1 MQTAYDNSD
10 RQIAQAEAR
19 HRGYPGPIDDAIKA
33 YKAARTRYI
42 TAEAYAENCSESR
55 HPAAQRAENAAYR
68 QMDAALD
75 ALLLVLPLT
84 GDQLS
89 EIDSDV
95 RDEWRATREAR
106 AALRG
111 EA

>member
-1 MQTAYDNSD
+1 MQASYDNSA

-19 HRGYPGPIDDAIKA
+19 QAGYPGPVDDALKA

-42 TAEAYAENCSESR
+42 TAEAYAENCSEAR
-55 HPAAQRAENAAYR
+55 HPAAQRAEQATYR
-68 QMDAALD
+68 AMDTALD
-75 ALLLVLPLT
+75 ALLSLVSLT

-89 EIDSDV
+89 EIDHEV
-95 RDEWRATREAR
+95 RDEWRATRAAR
-106 AALRG
+106 SALRG